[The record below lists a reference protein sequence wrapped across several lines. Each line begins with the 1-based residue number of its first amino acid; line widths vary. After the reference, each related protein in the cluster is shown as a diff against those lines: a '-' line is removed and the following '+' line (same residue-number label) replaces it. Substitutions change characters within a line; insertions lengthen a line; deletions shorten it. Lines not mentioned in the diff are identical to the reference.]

1 MLVKE
6 TAGPTIIL
14 IGSIEKRIKKYTLFI
29 FSSLFIYYF
38 APLHIILED
47 L

>member
-29 FSSLFIYYF
+29 FQLFIYYF